1 MGVNLSFLGAWQNFC
16 LVGLHNFETQKTFNQ
31 FMFKMR
37 KKKNENMAEEIKETA
52 AEKTKE
58 TTVES
63 MENTQTETETA
74 EEKNDTHEEEHEHKK
89 AKHKKDKNEVLFQE
103 LGEKLAEITDKHLR
117 LQAEFDNFRKRT
129 MKEKADLIKSGGE
142 SVLVNILPV
151 VDDFERALISLK
163 DVPDDDAGKKGT
175 QLIYNKFSEFLKQN
189 NIKEIDAV
197 NQDFDV
203 DLHEAITKIP
213 APDEKLK
220 GKVVDVVQKGYLL
233 NDKVIRFAKVVIG
246 E

>member
-1 MGVNLSFLGAWQNFC
+1 
-16 LVGLHNFETQKTFNQ
+16 
-31 FMFKMR
+31 
-37 KKKNENMAEEIKETA
+37 MAKEEINSDENDLISEEIQDT
-52 AEKTKE
+52 E
-58 TTVES
+58 TVE
-63 MENTQTETETA
+63 ETVDETDA
-74 EEKNDTHEEEHEHKK
+74 PIKEEGTHKK
-89 AKHKKDKNEVLFQE
+89 MKSKKDKNDVALHE

-129 MKEKADLIKSGGE
+129 LKEKAELIKAGGE

-151 VDDFERALISLK
+151 VDDFERALNLLK
-163 DVPDDDAGKKGT
+163 GLPDEDAGKKGT

-189 NIKEIDAV
+189 NIKEIEAL
-197 NQDFDV
+197 NKDFDV

-220 GKVVDVVQKGYLL
+220 GKVVDVVQKGYTL

>member
-1 MGVNLSFLGAWQNFC
+1 MN
-16 LVGLHNFETQKTFNQ
+16 
-31 FMFKMR
+31 
-37 KKKNENMAEEIKETA
+37 KKKKENMAEEIKDTTTEEIQNTQPD
-52 AEKTKE
+52 AEHEGENTEKHADGHAHKKTK
-58 TTVES
+58 
-63 MENTQTETETA
+63 
-74 EEKNDTHEEEHEHKK
+74 HKP
-89 AKHKKDKNEVLFQE
+89 DKNEILVQE
-103 LGEKLAEITDKHLR
+103 LGEKLAEINDKHLR

-142 SVLVNILPV
+142 SVLINILPI
-151 VDDFERALISLK
+151 VDDFERALVSLK

-175 QLIYNKFSEFLKQN
+175 ELIYSKFSDFLKQN
-189 NIKEIDAV
+189 NIKEIDAI

-203 DLHEAITKIP
+203 DHHEAITKIP

-220 GKVVDVVQKGYLL
+220 GKVVDVLQKGYLL

>member
-1 MGVNLSFLGAWQNFC
+1 MKKEKEAAMEEIQNAES
-16 LVGLHNFETQKTFNQ
+16 VVEVTEEKEESNKEESH
-31 FMFKMR
+31 
-37 KKKNENMAEEIKETA
+37 KKKKSKI
-52 AEKTKE
+52 
-58 TTVES
+58 
-63 MENTQTETETA
+63 
-74 EEKNDTHEEEHEHKK
+74 D
-89 AKHKKDKNEVLFQE
+89 KDEVLLQE

-151 VDDFERALISLK
+151 VDDFERALNSLK
-163 DVPDDDAGKKGT
+163 DVADEDAGKKGT

-197 NQDFDV
+197 NQDFNV

-220 GKVVDVVQKGYLL
+220 GKVVDVVQKGYML

>member
-1 MGVNLSFLGAWQNFC
+1 MTTKDNKKQEKEVTLEDTQNT
-16 LVGLHNFETQKTFNQ
+16 V
-31 FMFKMR
+31 
-37 KKKNENMAEEIKETA
+37 
-52 AEKTKE
+52 
-58 TTVES
+58 TVEDP
-63 MENTQTETETA
+63 TEDQNETVKK
-74 EEKNDTHEEEHEHKK
+74 EEPTHKK
-89 AKHKKDKNEVLFQE
+89 MKSKKDKNEVLLQE

-129 MKEKADLIKSGGE
+129 MKEKAELIKSGGE

-151 VDDFERALISLK
+151 VDDFERALNSLK
-163 DVPDDDAGKKGT
+163 DIPDEDAGKKGT

-197 NQDFDV
+197 NQDFNV

-213 APDEKLK
+213 APDETLK
-220 GKVVDVVQKGYLL
+220 GKVVDVVQKGYTL